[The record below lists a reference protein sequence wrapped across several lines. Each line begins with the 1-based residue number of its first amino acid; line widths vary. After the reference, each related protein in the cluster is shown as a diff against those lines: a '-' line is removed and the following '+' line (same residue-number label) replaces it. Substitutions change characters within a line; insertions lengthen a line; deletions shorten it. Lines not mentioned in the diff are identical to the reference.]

1 MNEYFAI
8 ITQNGYDLTATDVNL
23 PHQYSGN
30 IPIKI
35 VKDIEKFSDYELIP
49 FFVHSNFNY
58 VDVVASNE
66 AFPMEYNAETGIAIL
81 PYEAFKKRGYL
92 FISLTLKENDGD
104 KVIYTG
110 TVMLDIRNSLN
121 GENTIPTET
130 VWVDAIVQFVNNYMN
145 TNYEPKYNELF
156 QNSQELQKDAEN
168 LHQTAT
174 SQQKSINQTLQET
187 QELQESAS
195 QLVSNAE
202 DLQETVGQQQTQ
214 IDDLVDDVT
223 TKLENGDF
231 NGKTILYGE
240 GIPSK
245 TLGDVGDAY
254 INTLTEGLYP
264 YYLFTKDEEDW
275 VPRWSMRGVDGT
287 DTLPI
292 LGTMFFPSD
301 EETPTG
307 YEDVEDY
314 YIPSDIVRINGEKTL
329 SETIDELVT
338 NGTTQEQINNAVS
351 NYVDQAIEDGS
362 LANMTIEDDSIT
374 PEKTEFM
381 DILKNSPVVTTL
393 SGAGY
398 NQQQTDYIDVDGID
412 TLYALVEGASTNKCG
427 FNIQYFNSEKTSLS
441 TEAFK
446 GKEES
451 RLIYYSLTDD
461 RSIYMTQKF
470 IIELTK
476 PENTKY
482 VRIIFTNFLDGTHTV
497 QLFYND
503 SYNEYDEDDN
513 YLIVRDKYNQD
524 KLINDHSIDLL
535 KTNFLTYKNPNLIN
549 INKVGDTGYS
559 TANDGSPF
567 YQFGGIANN
576 NFFLDYID
584 TSVHKDVYFRFANNT
599 YANVKNFGRI
609 ACYDADKTWLYCDM
623 TGDYVTYTMVR
634 SAMGSTSDHSYIT
647 MDDGE
652 QVNAVW
658 VVKLTVPEEVKYI
671 RIGALNSVANVLNLY
686 KYIIVSYDD
695 ILNLTAIADR
705 YEKVINEDFKKLV
718 NDCLEDTTEA
728 KTMVMIGDSLT
739 NWGGGSDNGDGF
751 LKIVH
756 DKTGIITKNEGLAG
770 ATWQT
775 ADGQTQCGVTRV
787 NTLINEEREYDL
799 YCFLLGTNGGS
810 PTDTGETSSDTSTM
824 VGAIRYCLET
834 LKAYD
839 PTAQILVCLPPQRA
853 EGNENQESVNNV
865 IKTIAEYY
873 SVETLDLYH
882 GSGIVPNTKI
892 ANINY
897 LSDGLHLNTNGQTVL
912 GNILSAKIKYLLC
925 I

>member
-1 MNEYFAI
+1 MEIKRKSLTLIASSVEVPSQGSSDVPVKFVNDTETYQGFLIEPRVGYYVNGCLKYGICEYD
-8 ITQNGYDLTATDVNL
+8 T
-23 PHQYSGN
+23 SSN
-30 IPIKI
+30 IIKI
-35 VKDIEKFSDYELIP
+35 P
-49 FFVHSNFNY
+49 
-58 VDVVASNE
+58 A
-66 AFPMEYNAETGIAIL
+66 
-81 PYEAFKKRGYL
+81 EAFKNKGIL
-92 FISLTLKENDGD
+92 VIAIALIDSEDPNHIEVTKELALEVTPAPN
-104 KVIYTG
+104 G
-110 TVMLDIRNSLN
+110 TIIFPSEDTWQTIVLN
-121 GENTIPTET
+121 
-130 VWVDAIVQFVNNYMN
+130 
-145 TNYEPKYNELF
+145 L
-156 QNSQELQKDAEN
+156 
-168 LHQTAT
+168 
-174 SQQKSINQTLQET
+174 INQFFVT
-187 QELQESAS
+187 
-195 QLVSNAE
+195 SNE
-202 DLQETVGQQQTQ
+202 IKNQ
-214 IDDLVDDVT
+214 I
-223 TKLENGDF
+223 K
-231 NGKTILYGE
+231 Y
-240 GIPSK
+240 
-245 TLGDVGDAY
+245 A
-254 INTLTEGLYP
+254 
-264 YYLFTKDEEDW
+264 
-275 VPRWSMRGVDGT
+275 
-287 DTLPI
+287 
-292 LGTMFFPSD
+292 
-301 EETPTG
+301 
-307 YEDVEDY
+307 
-314 YIPSDIVRINGEKTL
+314 
-329 SETIDELVT
+329 
-338 NGTTQEQINNAVS
+338 
-351 NYVDQAIEDGS
+351 VDQAIEDGS

-441 TEAFK
+441 TETFK

-609 ACYDADKTWLYCDM
+609 ACYDADKTWLYCDAA

-652 QVNAVW
+652 QVNTVW

-671 RIGALNSVANVLNLY
+671 RIGALNSVANVLSLY
-686 KYIIVSYDD
+686 KYIIVSYDN

-787 NTLINEEREYDL
+787 NTLVSEERKYDL

-882 GSGIVPNTKI
+882 SSGIVPNTKI

-912 GNILSAKIKYLLC
+912 GNILSAKIKYLFC